1 MITMENLSNDI
12 KTIINTAYPY
22 IKEFNPAQKAVIESG
37 YLEDKSNY
45 IISIPT
51 ASGKTVL
58 GILPALKT
66 ILNGGKAI
74 YAAPLLSIQN
84 EKVKEFKAFEEH
96 GIKVGKHPSNSD
108 LSVMV
113 FESFDALTRFSWYV
127 LREVDTLIID
137 EFHMIREYSRGP
149 TLESAITRAKIINP
163 SLRIIALSATLK
175 NIDEIEQWL
184 DGKTVE
190 HDYRPVPLNKE
201 VLDAEMF
208 NTKNK
213 NDVIVKI
220 VEKAIEDNSQALSFV
235 STRRFT
241 ESLATYVA
249 KKIDKKTTKE
259 QKQKFKQV
267 ADKLLEVPK
276 KKGSLPT
283 TTCLKLAEAA
293 EKGVVFHHAGLF
305 NEQKEIIEDEFRNG
319 NILMITATPS
329 LMYGVNLPSKYVV
342 IRDHTR
348 WTSNGPA
355 SIPVFD
361 YEQMSGRAGRPQY
374 DDVGYSY
381 LVAKT
386 MDEAFDLE
394 AHYVNGEIE
403 LTNSKLID
411 NKDAIY
417 KQIIAQIASSL
428 SKNLDDLN
436 DFFGKT
442 LYGFQMKNNPSMSM
456 FAQDSLNW
464 ELESAL
470 EFLLQNGIIRAT
482 PEGLK
487 TTDFGNL
494 IAKSNYA
501 VETAVKIKEYVS
513 TMEKLNPAEMIY
525 ALAETPDLPLISFK
539 GRKSKD
545 PVRDKLSECGL
556 FAVDIGNPEAT
567 AVSLIEWIDE
577 RNEYEIENAYNVYS
591 ASTRRSAY
599 EASRLVKFAKNTLE
613 VLGNYSNLKDMDY
626 LSARLYYGV
635 KEDIIPLVVGVKRLG
650 RKRARLLMKTF
661 GDNLSEASEKEL
673 QKVEGIGPKLAGKV
687 KIFTMNHL
695 KTKG

>member
-22 IKEFNPAQKAVIESG
+22 IKKFNPAQKAVIESG

-113 FESFDALTRFSWYV
+113 FESFDALTRFSWNV

-137 EFHMIREYSRGP
+137 EFHMIGEYSRGP

-267 ADKLLEVPK
+267 ADKLLEIPK

-305 NEQKEIIEDEFRNG
+305 NEQKEIIEDEFRKG

-394 AHYVNGEIE
+394 ARYVNGEIE

-673 QKVEGIGPKLAGKV
+673 QKVEGIGSKLAGKV
-687 KIFTMNHL
+687 KIFTMNH
-695 KTKG
+695 

>member
-113 FESFDALTRFSWYV
+113 FESFDALTRFSWNV

-137 EFHMIREYSRGP
+137 EFHMIGEYSRGP

-190 HDYRPVPLNKE
+190 HNYRPVPLNKE

-305 NEQKEIIEDEFRNG
+305 NEQKEIIEDEFRKG

-394 AHYVNGEIE
+394 ARYVNGEIE

-487 TTDFGNL
+487 TTEFGNL

-613 VLGNYSNLKDMDY
+613 VLGNYFNLKDMDY

-661 GDNLSEASEKEL
+661 GDNLSEASEKDL

-687 KIFTMNHL
+687 KIFTMNH
-695 KTKG
+695 

>member
-113 FESFDALTRFSWYV
+113 FESFDALTRFSWNV

-137 EFHMIREYSRGP
+137 EFHMIGEYSRGP

-190 HDYRPVPLNKE
+190 HNYRPVPLNKE

-267 ADKLLEVPK
+267 TDKLLEVPK

-305 NEQKEIIEDEFRNG
+305 NEQKEIIEDEFRKR

-394 AHYVNGEIE
+394 ARYVNGEIE

-661 GDNLSEASEKEL
+661 GDNLSEASEKDL

-687 KIFTMNHL
+687 KIFTMNH
-695 KTKG
+695 

>member
-113 FESFDALTRFSWYV
+113 FESFDALTRFSWNV

-137 EFHMIREYSRGP
+137 EFHMIGEYSRGP

-190 HDYRPVPLNKE
+190 HNYRPVPLNKE

-305 NEQKEIIEDEFRNG
+305 NEQKEIIEDEFRKG

-394 AHYVNGEIE
+394 ARYVNGEIE

-456 FAQDSLNW
+456 FAQDSLNR

-687 KIFTMNHL
+687 KIFTMNH
-695 KTKG
+695 

>member
-22 IKEFNPAQKAVIESG
+22 IKKFNPAQKAVIESG

-113 FESFDALTRFSWYV
+113 FESFDALTRFSWNV

-137 EFHMIREYSRGP
+137 EFHMIGEYSRGP

-184 DGKTVE
+184 GGKTVE
-190 HDYRPVPLNKE
+190 HNYRPVPLNKE

-305 NEQKEIIEDEFRNG
+305 NEQKEIIEDEFRKG

-394 AHYVNGEIE
+394 ARYVNGEIE

-661 GDNLSEASEKEL
+661 GDNLSETSEKDL

-687 KIFTMNHL
+687 KIFTMNH
-695 KTKG
+695 

>member
-113 FESFDALTRFSWYV
+113 FESFDALTRFSWNV

-137 EFHMIREYSRGP
+137 EFHMIGEYSRGP

-259 QKQKFKQV
+259 QKHKFKQV

-394 AHYVNGEIE
+394 ARYVNGEIE

-513 TMEKLNPAEMIY
+513 TMEKLNTAEMIY

-661 GDNLSEASEKEL
+661 GDNLSEASEKDL

-687 KIFTMNHL
+687 KIFTMNH
-695 KTKG
+695 

>member
-1 MITMENLSNDI
+1 MENLSNDI

-66 ILNGGKAI
+66 ILNGGKAV

-113 FESFDALTRFSWYV
+113 FESFDALTRFSWNV

-137 EFHMIREYSRGP
+137 EFHMIGEYSRGP

-259 QKQKFKQV
+259 QKHKFKQV

-394 AHYVNGEIE
+394 ARYVNGEIE

-661 GDNLSEASEKEL
+661 GDNLSEASEKDL
-673 QKVEGIGPKLAGKV
+673 QKVEGIGPKLAGEV
-687 KIFTMNHL
+687 KIFTMNH
-695 KTKG
+695 

>member
-1 MITMENLSNDI
+1 MESLDNDI
-12 KTIINTAYPY
+12 KAIINSAYPY
-22 IKEFNPAQKAVIESG
+22 IEDFNPAQKAVIESG
-37 YLEDKSNY
+37 YLEDESNY
-45 IISIPT
+45 IICIPT

-58 GILPALKT
+58 GVLPALKT
-66 ILNGGKAI
+66 ILNKGKAV

-96 GIKVGKHPSNSD
+96 GISVGKHPSSAD

-113 FESFDALTRFSWYV
+113 FESFDALTRFSWNV
-127 LREVDTLIID
+127 LRDVDTLIID
-137 EFHMIREYSRGP
+137 EFHMIGEFTRGP
-149 TLESAITRAKIINP
+149 TLEAAITRAKIINP
-163 SLRIIALSATLK
+163 SMRIIALSATLR
-175 NIDEIEQWL
+175 NIGEIEGWL
-184 DGKTVE
+184 EGKCVE
-190 HDYRPVPLNKE
+190 HDYRPVPLHKE

-213 NDVIVKI
+213 NDVIVKV
-220 VEKAIEDNSQALSFV
+220 VEKAIKDKSQALSFV

-249 KKIDKKTTKE
+249 KKIDKKIN
-259 QKQKFKQV
+259 FKQREAFKEV

-283 TTCLKLAEAA
+283 STCLKLAEVA
-293 EKGVVFHHAGLF
+293 EKGVAFHHAGLF

-329 LMYGVNLPSKYVV
+329 LMYGVNLPSKTVI

-348 WTSNGPA
+348 WTAQGPQP
-355 SIPVFD
+355 IPVFD

-386 MDEAFDLE
+386 MDEALNLE
-394 AHYVNGEIE
+394 AYYVEGEIE
-403 LTNSKLID
+403 MTNSKLVD
-411 NKDAIY
+411 NKDAVY
-417 KQIIAQIASSL
+417 RQIIAQIASTL
-428 SKNLDDLN
+428 SRNLDDLT

-442 LYGFQMKNNPSMSM
+442 LYGYQMSNNPSMSF
-456 FAQDSLNW
+456 FAEESLKY
-464 ELESAL
+464 ELENAL
-470 EFLLQNGIIRAT
+470 SFLLQNGIIRAT

-487 TTDFGNL
+487 TTEFGNL
-494 IAKSNYA
+494 IAKSNYT

-513 TMEKLNPAEMIY
+513 GISQINVEEFIY
-525 ALAETPDLPLISFK
+525 ALSETPDLPLITFK

-545 PVRDKLSECGL
+545 PVRDKLAEHGL

-577 RNEYEIENAYNVYS
+577 RSEYEIENRYGVYS

-599 EASRLVKFAKNTLE
+599 EASRLVKFAKSTAE
-613 VLGNYSNLKDMDY
+613 VLGDYSSLKEYDF

-650 RKRARLLMKTF
+650 RKRARNLVSVF
-661 GDNLSEASEKEL
+661 GNDLSGVSEKEL
-673 QKVEGIGPKLAGKV
+673 QRVEGIGPKLAEKISLFV
-687 KIFTMNHL
+687 KN
-695 KTKG
+695 